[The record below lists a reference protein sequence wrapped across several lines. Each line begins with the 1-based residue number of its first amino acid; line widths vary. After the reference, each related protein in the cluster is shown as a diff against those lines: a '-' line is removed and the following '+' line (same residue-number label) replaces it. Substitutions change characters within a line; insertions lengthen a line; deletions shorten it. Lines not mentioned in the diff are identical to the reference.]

1 MLLAIMIDNFLLS
14 LVRMRIDF
22 ITDSH
27 TLLLIKKG
35 GKGCVLAND
44 EIMDFMIDF

>member
-27 TLLLIKKG
+27 TLLLIKKVG
-35 GKGCVLAND
+35 EGCVLAND